1 VSGPDRRG
9 YLVAV
14 LAAAAFAALAHDGRD
29 REGDAEEL
37 PPAEPVRVEIPVI
50 GVRAPV
56 MPVGRSP
63 DGTVQ
68 VPPLHQAHRVGWYR
82 YGPAPGSRGSAVL
95 LGHYDDL
102 HGPAVFHRL
111 GRVRR
116 GDVVRIER
124 RDGRTAVFAV
134 ESVERVPKSR
144 FPARKVY
151 GPVDHAGLRLVTC
164 GGSYDRRRRT
174 YRDNVIV
181 YARLT
186 AAR

>member
-1 VSGPDRRG
+1 MPGPDRRHC
-9 YLVAV
+9 LVAA
-14 LAAAAFAALAHDGRD
+14 LAAAALAALTQNRRD
-29 REGDAEEL
+29 RERDEVEL
-37 PPAEPVRVEIPVI
+37 PAAEPVRVEIPVI

-56 MPVGRSP
+56 VPVGQAP

-68 VPPLHQAHRVGWYR
+68 VPPLDEAHRVGWYR
-82 YGPAPGSRGSAVL
+82 HGPAPGSRGSAVL

-102 HGPAVFHRL
+102 RGPAVFHRL

-116 GDVVRIER
+116 GDAVRVER

-134 ESVERVPKSR
+134 ESVEQVPKSR

-164 GGSYDRRRRT
+164 GGSYDRLRRT
-174 YRDNVIV
+174 YRDNLIV

>member
-1 VSGPDRRG
+1 MAGPDRRG
-9 YLVAV
+9 YLAAV
-14 LAAAAFAALAHDGRD
+14 LVTAAFAAFTGGRQD
-29 REGDAEEL
+29 TERDDAAL
-37 PPAEPVRVEIPVI
+37 PAAEPVRVEIPAI

-56 MPVGRSP
+56 MPVGRAP

-68 VPPLHQAHRVGWYR
+68 VPPLDEAHRVGWYR
-82 YGPAPGSRGSAVL
+82 HGPAPGARGPAVL

-102 HGPAVFHRL
+102 RGPAVFHRL
-111 GRVRR
+111 GRIRR
-116 GDVVRIER
+116 GEVVRVER

-134 ESVERVPKSR
+134 ESVEQVPKSR
-144 FPARKVY
+144 FPAGKVY

-164 GGSYDRRRRT
+164 GGSYDRARRT

-186 AAR
+186 TTR